1 MESTKIVDNR
11 EARTGCLH
19 LVFVRRSLG
28 SNVNKFSGFH
38 IFKNGGFVKT
48 TKELLGARIKELRKA
63 KGLSQEE
70 LSEKVGIDSKHLS
83 RIEVGT
89 SYSSLDTLGKIAQ
102 ALGIEIKDL
111 FEFMHLSRTK
121 DLTDNISK
129 LLKEADEDKVRLIL
143 KIIRAVVR

>member
-1 MESTKIVDNR
+1 M
-11 EARTGCLH
+11 
-19 LVFVRRSLG
+19 
-28 SNVNKFSGFH
+28 
-38 IFKNGGFVKT
+38 KT

-83 RIEVGT
+83 RIEVGK
-89 SYSSLDTLGKIAQ
+89 SYPSLDTLERIAN
-102 ALGIEIKDL
+102 ALNIEIKDL
-111 FEFMHLSRTK
+111 FEFMHLSRNR

-129 LLKEADEDKVRLIL
+129 LLKEADEDKLRLSL